1 MTPVDISSKVRRER
15 ITLCS
20 AALVDILL
28 IALMFT
34 LLGSKFILAPGFALE
49 FEGNKLPTSQ
59 SPDAAVVDGDL
70 SVLNAKGNTMII
82 FDGAIFNAESFSK
95 KMHSQKAGTHRG
107 VLLIKADKNVDTQTL
122 LDICS
127 VARAGG
133 FEKIH
138 LAATPEE
145 K

>member
-49 FEGNKLPTSQ
+49 LEGDKLPTSP
-59 SPDAAVVDGDL
+59 SPDAAVIDGDL

-95 KMHSQKAGTHRG
+95 KMRSQKAGAQRG

-122 LDICS
+122 LDICAA
-127 VARAGG
+127 ARAGG

-138 LAATPEE
+138 LAAAPEE

>member
-1 MTPVDISSKVRRER
+1 MTPVDTSSKVRRER

-49 FEGNKLPTSQ
+49 FEGNKLPTSK

-82 FDGAIFNAESFSK
+82 FDGAIFNTESFAK
-95 KMHSQKAGTHRG
+95 KMRSHKAGTKGG

-122 LDICS
+122 LDICAA
-127 VARAGG
+127 ARAGG
-133 FEKIH
+133 FGKIH
-138 LAATPEE
+138 LAAAPEE